1 MIPARLPRVSRGCF
15 PLTVRAASGLYL
27 CLVLMTGV
35 SIAHASPGD
44 YDTSFGDGGI
54 ASFPMPS
61 GGVARDVAQ
70 LADGSLLAAGTQGI
84 TPLLAKLTSAG
95 RVDTTFGI
103 NGFDSVRRG
112 TKSNQDATLV
122 AAAPANRF
130 TVIELHGND
139 CGPGSL
145 FFCAVRSF
153 KDVFSRR
160 INDDGSVDASYGSG
174 GATLIPFNEGSLAIS
189 PSGALAVLTMPP
201 QLAGPSIFGVAA
213 LRPDGQR
220 DTAFEQLALAALNCG
235 SQFMPG
241 SFPVGVTRWS
251 GGKLLVAMGVT
262 ESQSLGSP
270 RTLCVSRLNED
281 GSLDTSFATNGHL
294 IFQTA
299 SLVNDFPFKI
309 LVRSDGRI
317 LIVMLDALPH
327 LIHMPAFVWLTP
339 NGGLDTA
346 FVSGG
351 VTYPANVLVASV
363 VDMSLQADD
372 KILILG
378 YNRAAPGATFPLD
391 PTLPVLARIQANGAA
406 SDATFGYQQSGFR
419 YLTTDTGWLSPQK
432 VLASAGG
439 GIFVLGTSVA
449 STPTPGDPFLGGDF
463 AIAKLHDTADSGNG
477 GGGGGGGC
485 AMIQGARNGTVAS
498 PYVRETRP
506 HQGQHQ

>member
-1 MIPARLPRVSRGCF
+1 M
-15 PLTVRAASGLYL
+15 
-27 CLVLMTGV
+27 
-35 SIAHASPGD
+35 
-44 YDTSFGDGGI
+44 
-54 ASFPMPS
+54 
-61 GGVARDVAQ
+61 
-70 LADGSLLAAGTQGI
+70 
-84 TPLLAKLTSAG
+84 
-95 RVDTTFGI
+95 
-103 NGFDSVRRG
+103 
-112 TKSNQDATLV
+112 
-122 AAAPANRF
+122 
-130 TVIELHGND
+130 
-139 CGPGSL
+139 
-145 FFCAVRSF
+145 
-153 KDVFSRR
+153 FSRR
-160 INDDGSVDASYGSG
+160 INGDGSVDASYGTG
-174 GATLIPFNEGSLAIS
+174 GATLIPSSEGSLAIS
-189 PSGALAVLTMPP
+189 PSGALIVLTIRP
-201 QLAGPSIFGVAA
+201 QLAAPSIFDVAA

-241 SFPVGVTRWS
+241 SRPVGVTRWS
-251 GGKLLVAMGVT
+251 GGKLLVAMGVA

-299 SLVNDFPFKI
+299 SLVNHFPFRI

-317 LIVMLDALPH
+317 LIVMLDRLHDIARD
-327 LIHMPAFVWLTP
+327 IHTPAFVWLTS

-363 VDMSLQADD
+363 VDVSLQADD
-372 KILILG
+372 KILIVG
-378 YNRAAPGATFPLD
+378 YNSAAPGVPTLPLD

-406 SDATFGYQQSGFR
+406 FDATFGPQQLGFR
-419 YLTTDTGWLSPQK
+419 NLTTDIGWLSPQK

-485 AMIQGARNGTVAS
+485 AMIQGARNGTIDPTLPLLLMLALVWARF
-498 PYVRETRP
+498 PNVRRRSLRIGTT
-506 HQGQHQ
+506 